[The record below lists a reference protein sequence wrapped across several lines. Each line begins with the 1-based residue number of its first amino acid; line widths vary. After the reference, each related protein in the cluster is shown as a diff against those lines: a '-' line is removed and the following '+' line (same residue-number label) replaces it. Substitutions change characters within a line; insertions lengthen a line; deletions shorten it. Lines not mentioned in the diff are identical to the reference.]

1 MASQCL
7 GRLTGE
13 KLHFGDGHCFLTEK
27 RCKKMTMGR
36 LCNKC
41 INREPIKKGKK
52 PGNDDHG
59 VVTEEI
65 PPLSHIYGSQWYN
78 LNLTSNG
85 NPSSEDM
92 AKAKKAQEEARAD
105 IIAAVSAKAVK
116 KRTFKVAATAP
127 EPVPAPVVAPLVAQ
141 VVAPVQAPVTQ
152 VVKAKRQPKKI
163 AVQTQETVK
172 PLATESVEP
181 PLHDLNCITITVR
194 KIEHNGRKYYLNSD
208 KDKLYTVMPDGGVGK
223 YCGRL
228 DRENDRI
235 ADFPD
240 SDSER

>member
-1 MASQCL
+1 
-7 GRLTGE
+7 
-13 KLHFGDGHCFLTEK
+13 
-27 RCKKMTMGR
+27 MGR

-116 KRTFKVAATAP
+116 KRTFKVAATVAAPVQAP
-127 EPVPAPVVAPLVAQ
+127 EPVQAQ
-141 VVAPVQAPVTQ
+141 VQAPVQAPVSNTQ
-152 VVKAKRQPKKI
+152 IVDFLNTNPNLSDADI
-163 AVQTQETVK
+163 AGLLEFLSQQK
-172 PLATESVEP
+172 SLPL
-181 PLHDLNCITITVR
+181 R
-194 KIEHNGRKYYLNSD
+194 
-208 KDKLYTVMPDGGVGK
+208 
-223 YCGRL
+223 
-228 DRENDRI
+228 
-235 ADFPD
+235 
-240 SDSER
+240 

>member
-1 MASQCL
+1 
-7 GRLTGE
+7 
-13 KLHFGDGHCFLTEK
+13 
-27 RCKKMTMGR
+27 
-36 LCNKC
+36 
-41 INREPIKKGKK
+41 
-52 PGNDDHG
+52 
-59 VVTEEI
+59 
-65 PPLSHIYGSQWYN
+65 
-78 LNLTSNG
+78 
-85 NPSSEDM
+85 
-92 AKAKKAQEEARAD
+92 
-105 IIAAVSAKAVK
+105 
-116 KRTFKVAATAP
+116 
-127 EPVPAPVVAPLVAQ
+127 
-141 VVAPVQAPVTQ
+141 
-152 VVKAKRQPKKI
+152 VVKVKRQPKKI

-235 ADFPD
+235 AEFPD